1 MKTEKKLSGNNK
13 FEPYYSDILKLSK
26 KKNISLAE
34 ARRELINKEAKKN
47 KIKLISPLWI

>member
-1 MKTEKKLSGNNK
+1 MKTENKLISKKK
-13 FEPYYSDILKLSK
+13 YEPSYVEILKFSK

-34 ARRELINKEAKKN
+34 AHRELINKEAKEN